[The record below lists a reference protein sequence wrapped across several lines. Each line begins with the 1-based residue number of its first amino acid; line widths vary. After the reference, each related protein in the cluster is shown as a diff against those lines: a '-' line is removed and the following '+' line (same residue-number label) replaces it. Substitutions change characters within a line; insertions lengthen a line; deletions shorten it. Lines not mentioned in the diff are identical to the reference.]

1 MEHEG
6 HQGEKRAMLLSGT
19 PFGKEELLVGQQL
32 HERIAEMYRSGRKKK
47 EIARLLDVDVKTVR
61 KITRGE
67 PWKPYE
73 RTLAPVGVLDPWKE
87 WVTKR
92 APEVNDNAR
101 VLFRELREQGYQ
113 GSYDTVK
120 VFIRPLRIPSALW
133 DMTVRFETGPGEQ
146 AQVDWGSSGVWF
158 GESRVR
164 VHFFVMTL
172 GYSRRMFVRAY
183 ANERLGYLLAG
194 HEEAFAFFGGVT
206 DTILYDNPKT
216 MVIRRESGTV
226 VMNTVFEDFARH
238 WGYQPR
244 FCRPYRARTKGKVE
258 SGVKYVKRNFLAG
271 RRFRDMGHLNEE
283 LDRWN
288 REVADVRIHGTT
300 GERLLDRFREERLT
314 PCATVPPSR
323 VGLPGTRTV
332 SREGW
337 VCWTGQKDSVPL
349 SWGPLTVRVR
359 EEGDE
364 VVIQSP
370 DKDEVRHPRLLGDAG
385 QSHRLPE
392 HHRPESL
399 PSSAPPH
406 REEAPP
412 QHDPRWRDEEVEVRN
427 LEAYEA
433 LMTTEVA

>member
-1 MEHEG
+1 MTHEEHLED
-6 HQGEKRAMLLSGT
+6 KRAMLLSGT
-19 PFGKEELLVGQQL
+19 PFGKEELLVGKQL

-47 EIARLLDVDVKTVR
+47 EIARLLDVDIKTVR

-92 APEVNDNAR
+92 APEVNYNAR

-146 AQVDWGSSGVWF
+146 AQVDWGSSDVWF

-183 ANERLGYLLAG
+183 SNERLGYLLAG

-216 MVIRRESGTV
+216 RVIRRESGTV

-271 RRFRDMGHLNEE
+271 RRFRDRTHLNEE

-300 GERLLDRFREERLT
+300 GERPIDRFREERLT
-314 PCATVPPSR
+314 PCATVPPYR

-337 VCWTGQKDSVPL
+337 VCWKGQKYSVPL

-370 DKDEVRHPRLLGDAG
+370 DKGEVRHPRLLGDSG

-399 PSSAPPH
+399 PSSPRPR

>member
-146 AQVDWGSSGVWF
+146 AQVDWGSRDVWF

-172 GYSRRMFVRAY
+172 GYSRRMFVRASP
-183 ANERLGYLLAG
+183 NERLGSLLAG

-258 SGVKYVKRNFLAG
+258 NGVKYVKRNFLAG
-271 RRFRDMGHLNEE
+271 RRFRDMAHLNEE
-283 LDRWN
+283 LERWN

-323 VGLPGTRTV
+323 AGLPGTRTV

-337 VCWTGQKDSVPL
+337 VCWKGQKYSVPL

-370 DKDEVRHPRLLGDAG
+370 DKGEVRHPRLLGNSG
-385 QSHRLPE
+385 QSHRLLE

-399 PSSAPPH
+399 PSSPRPR